1 MGLTPYTTT
10 GELVL
15 ALRLAANMT
24 QQDLAERIGTKR
36 QHISR
41 LENDHR
47 GMTVEMLQRIIDAT
61 GIGIT
66 LRPNNHEV
74 ENV

>member
-1 MGLTPYTTT
+1 MGLKTS

-15 ALRLAANMT
+15 AMRTEAGLTQTQLAK
-24 QQDLAERIGTKR
+24 RIGTKR

-47 GMTVEMLQRIIDAT
+47 GMTLELLQRIIDAT
-61 GIGIT
+61 GITIV
-66 LRPNNHEV
+66 LAPNQ
-74 ENV
+74 